1 MINKAIL
8 VGRLGADP
16 EVRYTPD
23 GAMVTNF
30 RIATDEQWK
39 DKNGEKVQKTE
50 WHKIVTFG
58 KLAEICGK
66 YLVKGK
72 LVYLE
77 GRIQTRAWDDKEG
90 VKRYTTEI
98 VASNMQM
105 LDSKGQQGRRR
116 IAGRTAASPSRCGRA
131 SARGGRSLLDGLQ
144 GFFSSVFFSAA
155 GVTSISFGSRVAFL
169 KFLMPR
175 PSALPI
181 SGSLPAPKMIRMITR
196 MISNSGMPIPNIC
209 FQPLSFFSWQSIL
222 DDRPCIVKREL
233 LQGDFRSDPFS
244 GRRMWMICPCFPR
257 LPRGFPWKVRL
268 IPPALPMSSWK

>member
-1 MINKAIL
+1 MFRRFADLQISATFGLRPAGNLCIEIHHYRIGKENGMINKAIL

-77 GRIQTRAWDDKEG
+77 GRIQTRSWDDKEG
-90 VKRYTTEI
+90 VKHYMTEI

-105 LDSKGQQGRRR
+105 LDSKGQRSAEPLGE
-116 IAGRTAASPSRCGRA
+116 PSHA
-131 SARGGRSLLDGLQ
+131 PSGGD
-144 GFFSSVFFSAA
+144 
-155 GVTSISFGSRVAFL
+155 AF
-169 KFLMPR
+169 MPE
-175 PSALPI
+175 
-181 SGSLPAPKMIRMITR
+181 
-196 MISNSGMPIPNIC
+196 
-209 FQPLSFFSWQSIL
+209 
-222 DDRPCIVKREL
+222 DDV
-233 LQGDFRSDPFS
+233 PF
-244 GRRMWMICPCFPR
+244 
-257 LPRGFPWKVRL
+257 
-268 IPPALPMSSWK
+268 